1 MAPLPA
7 VVIKTT
13 GYQAVAGAVQHEV
26 SPPQARQ
33 RVISVHQYKAAL
45 VQNPLQ
51 DRAIIRGHILNV
63 RIPLLEMNAERSSKP
78 DEGYPETVVSCELK
92 SGWCTCSTANTWS
105 FFWQFVCSKKQFYAF
120 QRSSHRVHFT
130 YTSVACSL
138 SLLRLLM
145 HGLPLSFGTTIMHIM
160 LNNKKLR

>member
-1 MAPLPA
+1 MVPLPA
-7 VVIKTT
+7 VITRT
-13 GYQAVAGAVQHEV
+13 NGYQAVAGAVQHKV
-26 SPPQARQ
+26 SPPQAKQ
-33 RVISVHQYKAAL
+33 RVISVHQYKAVL

-51 DRAIIRGHILNV
+51 DRAIIWVHIVNV
-63 RIPLLEMNAERSSKP
+63 GIPLLEMNEECSSKP
-78 DEGYPETVVSCELK
+78 DKGCPETVVSCELK
-92 SGWCTCSTANTWS
+92 SGWYTCTTANTCS

-130 YTSVACSL
+130 YTTVAC

-145 HGLPLSFGTTIMHIM
+145 HGLPLSFGTTTMDIM